1 MSTLTQKDHLGRPPL
16 GWLVEPKG
24 DGAVY
29 LTLKLEVAEKR
40 HKAKD
45 YVTPMYSQKPEHDPE
60 EL

>member
-1 MSTLTQKDHLGRPPL
+1 MSTLSQHDHLGRPPI

-24 DGAVY
+24 DGQPY

-40 HKAKD
+40 LKAKD
-45 YVTPMYSQKPEHDPE
+45 YVSPMYSQKPETDPE